1 MSINPKIQSRKLPPY
16 GKTTV
21 PKNNAIRVLYG
32 WPQAGYEAEQ
42 TIVLPVGKDPE
53 QYHWPVKNLDVT
65 CFARAYTGPKIPTD
79 IVLSILEALVRDGAK
94 SLVIF
99 GTEIKPDG
107 RIAGDH
113 HWPGDLIKWAEV
125 HDAT

>member
-32 WPQAGYEAEQ
+32 WPQKGYKAEQ
-42 TIVLPVGKDPE
+42 AIVLPVGEDPG
-53 QYHWPVKNLDVT
+53 QYRWPVKDLDVT
-65 CFARAYTGPKIPTD
+65 CFANVFTGPIIPTD

>member
-1 MSINPKIQSRKLPPY
+1 MKTTKRTLPPY

-94 SLVIF
+94 SIVIS
-99 GTEIKPDG
+99 GTPDG
-107 RIAGDH
+107 TH
-113 HWPGDLIKWAEV
+113 FWPGDLIKWAEV
-125 HDAT
+125 QGAE